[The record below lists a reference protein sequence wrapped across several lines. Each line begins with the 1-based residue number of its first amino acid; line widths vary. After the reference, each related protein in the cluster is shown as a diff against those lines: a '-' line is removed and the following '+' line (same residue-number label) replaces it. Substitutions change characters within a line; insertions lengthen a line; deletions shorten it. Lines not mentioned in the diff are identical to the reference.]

1 MLVGSD
7 PWAPEGVAPQKSE
20 AKLFHKLQQLPC
32 YTWAS
37 SPFLQ
42 LTEKV
47 FLFCLFSE
55 KCLGFKEKKKEGKFK
70 NQHKK
75 LHSKSSF
82 LQNFDNQQSDKMH
95 FNHRGTCLKHP
106 DGSFRRDCSPP

>member
-20 AKLFHKLQQLPC
+20 AKLFQKLQQLPC

-42 LTEKV
+42 LTEKT
-47 FLFCLFSE
+47 FLLCLFIEESLRLI
-55 KCLGFKEKKKEGKFK
+55 KKFK
-70 NQHKK
+70 IKNQNYNPSLCFGKA
-75 LHSKSSF
+75 LIISGLIRCILTARERVSII
-82 LQNFDNQQSDKMH
+82 L
-95 FNHRGTCLKHP
+95 
-106 DGSFRRDCSPP
+106 